1 MSWTGLIGR
10 LLGYEDVS
18 NIESARVSFGSAW
31 GHASPALVLLG
42 CLALAI
48 LAFGFYLRWQG
59 AGHRTSRYL
68 LATLRA
74 VALSLLLLILADPML
89 ELTLVSIPKP
99 VLWLLLDGSDSMSIP
114 DEIPEVDRKEL
125 GTAVDLSGYQATRA
139 GSGKVPER
147 DSGSAPQPTSTQPTR
162 ADYVRS
168 LLSKPDRNLIE
179 RLSNQF
185 RLRFFSFG
193 ETEGVRVLSAAE
205 TQSPRSLVQEWQ
217 TKGTVTALGD
227 AFEDLSRQHATDNL
241 AGLLVFSDFDHNSGT
256 APLAAAKRLGVPV
269 FTVGV
274 GPLTAVDLSI
284 DLLAPPTMKKAES
297 STISVTVRQR
307 ELDNTAVTVKL
318 YAHQPGSGQGG
329 SGQPGG
335 SGQGEDPVRTLIG
348 EKSLTIAGASSQIEF
363 PYTPEG
369 TGRFIFTAEV
379 DPVAGEVVTQNNQAD
394 REVQIID
401 DFLRLMFVEYE
412 PTWEWR
418 FVKEVFHR
426 DKLVGT
432 RGFRTFLRSADP
444 VVRETNELFLPTL
457 TLPRSQFFE
466 NDVIFLGD
474 MPTSALSTR
483 FCEMTKEFVSQFG
496 GGLVIMAGPRF
507 GPGQLA
513 ETPLADML
521 PVVVDPDA
529 KRRDEKEFR
538 LTLTPV
544 AAQFDFMR
552 LGQTEAD
559 NVKAWNN
566 LSKLPW
572 YQPVRRVETRGT
584 QVLAEH
590 PTEKC
595 LDGKTPQPLIAIRQ
609 YGRGEVVYVAF
620 DEMWRLRRIYGEE
633 YYRQFWGQLI
643 HRLGLSHALGSHKRF
658 VVRTD
663 KSRYRSNDQVLV
675 TVEAYDKEF
684 HPLDEKEIPDRRL
697 TAEIIRPDR
706 DAEGNRSQVFGI
718 PQLKPGVFETRVN
731 VFSGGEYRLRIAD
744 PIANDVVEINFD
756 VANIS
761 IERRNPVRNVAL
773 QKNIAVETGAKS
785 YGLLDVEQ
793 FPDDFQPTRHKET
806 SLEIVPLWSTWL
818 TFASVITLLLVEWF
832 VRKLVNLA

>member
-1 MSWTGLIGR
+1 MNWTNLIGR
-10 LLGYEDVS
+10 MLGHSDVS
-18 NIESARVSFGSAW
+18 KIASARVSFGSAW
-31 GHASPALVLLG
+31 AHATPALVLFGCVGLVILTLWFYQRWQAKG
-42 CLALAI
+42 HPFARYCLAAMRGL
-48 LAFGFYLRWQG
+48 
-59 AGHRTSRYL
+59 
-68 LATLRA
+68 
-74 VALSLLLLILADPML
+74 ALSLVLLMLADPTL
-89 ELTLVSIPKP
+89 ELTLVSMPKP

-114 DEIPEVDRKEL
+114 DELPAADRNAL
-125 GTAVDLSGYQATRA
+125 ATAVDLSGFEAYRKNSPAPDSKTNTA
-139 GSGKVPER
+139 
-147 DSGSAPQPTSTQPTR
+147 SGSDRPARS
-162 ADYVRS
+162 DYVRS
-168 LLSKPDRNLIE
+168 LMLKPNANLID
-179 RLSNQF
+179 RLSNQY

-193 ETEGVRVLSAAE
+193 ETEGVRVLNPDDPQHP
-205 TQSPRSLVQEWQ
+205 QSVISDWQ
-217 TKGTVTALGD
+217 TTGNVTALGD
-227 AFEDLSRQHATDNL
+227 AFEALSRQHATDNL
-241 AGLLVFSDFDHNSGT
+241 AGVLVVSDFDQNSGT
-256 APLAAAKRLGVPV
+256 SPLGAAKKLGVPV

-274 GPLTAVDLSI
+274 GPLTAVDLSV

-307 ELDNTAVTVKL
+307 ELENASVSVRL
-318 YAHQPGSGQGG
+318 FAHQ
-329 SGQPGG
+329 
-335 SGQGEDPVRTLIG
+335 QGEGNSDESSKILIG
-348 EKSLTIAGASSQIEF
+348 EKGLTIAGGSSQIEF
-363 PYTPEG
+363 PYTPES
-369 TGRFIFTAEV
+369 TGRFLFTAEV
-379 DPVAGEVVTQNNQAD
+379 DPAEGEVVTQNNKAE

-474 MPTSALSTR
+474 MPTAALSTR

-496 GGLVIMAGPRF
+496 GGLVVIAGSRF

-529 KRRDEKEFR
+529 KRRDDKEFR
-538 LTLTPV
+538 LTLTPI
-544 AAQFDFMR
+544 AGQYDFMR
-552 LGQTEAD
+552 LGQTDAE
-559 NVKAWNN
+559 NLRGWNN
-566 LSKLPW
+566 MSKLSW

-595 LDGKTPQPLIAIRQ
+595 ADGKTPQPLISIRQ

-620 DEMWRLRRIYGEE
+620 NEMWRLRRLYGEE

-663 KSRYRSNDQVLV
+663 KSRYRSNDQVVV

-697 TAEIIRPDR
+697 TAEIVRPDR
-706 DAEGNRSQVFGI
+706 DSDGNRSQIFGI
-718 PQLKPGVFETRVN
+718 PQLKPGIFETRVP
-731 VFSGGEYRLRIAD
+731 VFSGGEYRLRVSD

-756 VANIS
+756 VANVS
-761 IERRNPVRNVAL
+761 IERRNPIRNVSL
-773 QKNIAVETGAKS
+773 QKNIAAETGGKA
-785 YGLLDVEQ
+785 YDLLDVSQ
-793 FPDDFQPTRHKET
+793 FPDDFQPVRHKET
-806 SLEIVPLWSTWL
+806 SLEIIPLWSTWL
-818 TFASVITLLLVEWF
+818 TFGLVIALLLVEWF

>member
-1 MSWTGLIGR
+1 MNAASLVGR
-10 LLGYEDVS
+10 LLGYGEVS
-18 NIESARVSFGSAW
+18 NIEAVRVSFGSAW
-31 GHASPALVLLG
+31 AHASPALVFFG
-42 CLALAI
+42 CLGLALLSFWFYYRWQPQGHRRTRYI
-48 LAFGFYLRWQG
+48 LA
-59 AGHRTSRYL
+59 AM
-68 LATLRA
+68 RA
-74 VALSLLLLILADPML
+74 IALSMLLLILADPTL
-89 ELTLVSIPKP
+89 ELTLVSLPKP
-99 VLWLLLDGSDSMSIP
+99 VLWMVLDGSDSMSIP
-114 DEIPEVDRKEL
+114 DELPAGSKQAIAA
-125 GTAVDLSGYQATRA
+125 AVDWRHYQSADRTVDGSNSSSAA
-139 GSGKVPER
+139 GH
-147 DSGSAPQPTSTQPTR
+147 DSSPGDHPTR
-162 ADYVRS
+162 ADYVRA
-168 LLSKPDRNLIE
+168 LLSRPDRNLID
-179 RLSNQF
+179 RLAENF

-193 ETEGVRVLSAAE
+193 ENEEVRVLTPSDPN
-205 TQSPRSLVQEWQ
+205 QPRSVVTDWQ
-217 TKGTVTALGD
+217 TVGNLTALGD

-241 AGLLVFSDFDHNSGT
+241 AGVVVISDFDQNSGT
-256 APLAAAKRLGVPV
+256 APLAAGKKLKVPI

-274 GPLTAVDLSI
+274 GPLTAVDLSV

-307 ELDNTAVTVKL
+307 ELDNASVFVRL
-318 YAHQPGSGQGG
+318 FAHQAGSDQTEE
-329 SGQPGG
+329 S
-335 SGQGEDPVRTLIG
+335 SRTLIG
-348 EKSLTIAGASSQIEF
+348 EKGITMAGGSSQIEF
-363 PYTPEG
+363 PYTPES

-379 DPVAGEVVTQNNQAD
+379 DPVEGEVVIQNNKAE

-444 VVRETNELFLPTL
+444 IVRETNELFLPTL

-474 MPTSALSTR
+474 MPSSTLSTR
-483 FCEMTKEFVSQFG
+483 FCEMAKEFVSQFG
-496 GGLVIMAGPRF
+496 GGLVVMAGPRF

-521 PVVVDPDA
+521 PVVVDADG
-529 KRRDEKEFR
+529 KRRDDNEFR

-544 AAQFDFMR
+544 AGQYDFMR
-552 LGQTEAD
+552 LGATDAE
-559 NVKAWNN
+559 NLKGWNN
-566 LSKLPW
+566 MNKLTW

-595 LDGKTPQPLIAIRQ
+595 ADGKTPQPLIAIRQ
-609 YGRGEVVYVAF
+609 YGRGEVVYIAF
-620 DEMWRLRRIYGEE
+620 NEMWRLRRLYGEE

-663 KSRYRSNDQVLV
+663 KARYRSNDQVLV

-684 HPLDEKEIPDRRL
+684 QPLNEKDIPDRRL
-697 TAEIIRPDR
+697 TAEIVRPDR

-718 PQLKPGVFETRVN
+718 PQLKPGVFETRVP
-731 VFSGGEYRLRIAD
+731 VFSGGEYQLRVSD
-744 PIANDVVEINFD
+744 PIANDVVEIHFD
-756 VANIS
+756 VANVS
-761 IERRNPVRNVAL
+761 IERRNPVRNISL
-773 QKNIAVETGAKS
+773 QKSLSAETGGKA
-785 YGLLDVEQ
+785 YDLLDADQ
-793 FPDDFQPTRHKET
+793 FPDDFKPVRHKET
-806 SLEIVPLWSTWL
+806 SLEILPLWSTWL
-818 TFASVITLLLVEWF
+818 TFGLVISLLIVEWL

>member
-1 MSWTGLIGR
+1 MNLTSLIGR

-18 NIESARVSFGSAW
+18 KIDSARVSFGSAW
-31 GHASPALVLLG
+31 AHTSPALVFFG
-42 CLALAI
+42 CLCLV
-48 LAFGFYLRWQG
+48 LLTVWFYLRWQG
-59 AGHRTSRYL
+59 QGHRVTRYL
-68 LATLRA
+68 LAALRA
-74 VALSLLLLILADPML
+74 AALSLLLLILADPTL
-89 ELTLVSIPKP
+89 ELSLVSTPKP

-114 DEIPEVDRKEL
+114 DELPASVRNTIATAVNLKSYQAALSTSGRSKEL
-125 GTAVDLSGYQATRA
+125 GA
-139 GSGKVPER
+139 GSNESSHGNHL
-147 DSGSAPQPTSTQPTR
+147 AR

-179 RLSNQF
+179 RLSQTF

-193 ETEGVRVLSAAE
+193 ENEGVRVLTSSE
-205 TQSPRSLVQEWQ
+205 SGPLPTLVQDWQ
-217 TKGTVTALGD
+217 TTGTVTALGD
-227 AFEDLSRQHATDNL
+227 AFEELSRQHATDNL
-241 AGLLVFSDFDHNSGT
+241 AAVLVISDFDQNSGT
-256 APLAAAKRLGVPV
+256 APLAAAKKLGVPV

-274 GPLTAVDLSI
+274 GPLTAVDLSV

-307 ELDNTAVTVKL
+307 ELDNASVFVRL
-318 YAHQPGSGQGG
+318 FAHQAGG
-329 SGQPGG
+329 NEGD
-335 SGQGEDPVRTLIG
+335 ETARTLVG
-348 EKSLTIAGASSQIEF
+348 EKGLTIVGGSSQIEF
-363 PYTPEG
+363 PYTPES

-379 DPVAGEVVTQNNQAD
+379 DPVEGEVVTQNNKAD

-432 RGFRTFLRSADP
+432 RGFRTFLLSADP

-474 MPTSALSTR
+474 MPASALSTR
-483 FCEMTKEFVSQFG
+483 FCEMAKEFVSQFG
-496 GGLVIMAGPRF
+496 GGLVVMAGPRF

-529 KRRDEKEFR
+529 KRRDESEFR
-538 LTLTPV
+538 LTLTPI
-544 AAQFDFMR
+544 AGQFDFMR
-552 LGQTEAD
+552 LGLTDAE
-559 NVKAWNN
+559 NLKGWNN
-566 LSKLPW
+566 LNKLAW

-590 PTEKC
+590 PTDKC
-595 LDGKTPQPLIAIRQ
+595 SDGKTPQPLIAVRQ

-620 DEMWRLRRIYGEE
+620 NEMWRLRKLYGEE

-684 HPLDEKEIPDRRL
+684 HPLEEKEIPDRRL
-697 TAEIIRPDR
+697 TAEIVRPDR
-706 DAEGNRSQVFGI
+706 DAEGSRSQVFGI
-718 PQLKPGVFETRVN
+718 SQLKPGVFETRVP
-731 VFSGGEYRLRIAD
+731 VFSGGEYRLRVSD
-744 PIANDVVEINFD
+744 PIANDVVEMNFD
-756 VANIS
+756 VANVS
-761 IERRNPVRNVAL
+761 IERRNPVRNVSL
-773 QKNIAVETGAKS
+773 QKNISAETGGKA
-785 YGLLDVEQ
+785 YDLLDVEQ
-793 FPDDFQPTRHKET
+793 FPDDFQPIRHKEK
-806 SLEIVPLWSTWL
+806 SLQIISLWSTWL
-818 TFASVITLLLVEWF
+818 TFGLMISLLIAEWF
-832 VRKLVNLA
+832 VRKRVNLA